1 MSSRAR
7 HAATEAPTIEWGTS
21 RAMDAVLVAVERS
34 AAVPRTTVLITGESG
49 VGKELVAR
57 AIHARSARKDR
68 PFVAVN
74 CASLGES
81 LLEAELF
88 GYASG
93 AFTGASPG
101 GREGLFA
108 AAEGGTILLDEIGE
122 LDPGLQARLL
132 RVLQE
137 RSYRPVG
144 SDSDRAM
151 DVRILAATNRDLGQ
165 MVADGR
171 FREDLYYRLN
181 VLSIRLPA
189 LRERREDVAPLARR
203 FAADLCTEL
212 GLESRTLS
220 ARTLEHLARH
230 AWPGNVRELR
240 NVIERALVHSTGL
253 TIEVDDLALAAESLE
268 TSSAPARGLV
278 LDVAD
283 RSLKSVERALIEH
296 VLAETSGNRSAAARV
311 LGLNRATLYNKLREY
326 GAAAV

>member
-1 MSSRAR
+1 
-7 HAATEAPTIEWGTS
+7 
-21 RAMDAVLVAVERS
+21 
-34 AAVPRTTVLITGESG
+34 
-49 VGKELVAR
+49 
-57 AIHARSARKDR
+57 
-68 PFVAVN
+68 
-74 CASLGES
+74 
-81 LLEAELF
+81 
-88 GYASG
+88 
-93 AFTGASPG
+93 
-101 GREGLFA
+101 
-108 AAEGGTILLDEIGE
+108 
-122 LDPGLQARLL
+122 
-132 RVLQE
+132 
-137 RSYRPVG
+137 
-144 SDSDRAM
+144 
-151 DVRILAATNRDLGQ
+151 

-253 TIEVDDLALAAESLE
+253 TIEVDDLALAAESRE
-268 TSSAPARGLV
+268 TNSAPARGLV

-311 LGLNRATLYNKLREY
+311 LGLNRATLYNKLRVY
-326 GAAAV
+326 GLPA

>member
-1 MSSRAR
+1 MTSRALELV
-7 HAATEAPTIEWGTS
+7 TEAPLIEWGTS
-21 RAMDAVLVAVERS
+21 QAMDAVLVAVERS
-34 AAVPRTTVLITGESG
+34 AAAPRTTVLISGESG

-57 AIHARSARKDR
+57 AIHARSSRKDR

-74 CASLGES
+74 CASLGEG

-88 GYASG
+88 GYAGG

-122 LDPGLQARLL
+122 LDPTLQARLL

-137 RSYRPVG
+137 RAYRPVG
-144 SDSDRAM
+144 ADRERAM
-151 DVRILAATNRDLGQ
+151 DVRILAATNRDLGR
-165 MVADGR
+165 MVAEGR

-189 LRERREDVAPLARR
+189 LRDRREDIAPLARR
-203 FAADLCTEL
+203 FAADLSREL
-212 GLESRTLS
+212 GGEARTLS
-220 ARTLEHLARH
+220 AGALELLAKH

-240 NVIERALVHSTGL
+240 NVIERALVQSSGASIAAEHLGLETGAETTSHST
-253 TIEVDDLALAAESLE
+253 
-268 TSSAPARGLV
+268 RGLV

-283 RSLKSVERALIEH
+283 RSLKSVERALIER
-296 VLAETSGNRSAAARV
+296 VLCETSGNRSAAARV
-311 LGLNRATLYNKLREY
+311 LGVNRATLYNKLRVY
-326 GAAAV
+326 GLPA